1 VGELVRIAMVDGM
14 KIAFGEAVD
23 RDLGMVSRERM
34 GELRVVRYWSR
45 IYLVFG
51 HQVRVS
57 RDPDERLVLSRWGEV
72 KLSL

>member
-1 VGELVRIAMVDGM
+1 M

-45 IYLVFG
+45 IDLVFG
-51 HQVRVS
+51 HQVRV
-57 RDPDERLVLSRWGEV
+57 RDPDERVVLRV
-72 KLSL
+72 